1 MLALFLGGNTSL
13 KKILITLVL
22 LFTPSVM
29 ATELYEITL
38 PDAIEY
44 VKQNSPKLM
53 ISKMD
58 VEIAK
63 NNIKQA
69 NRLQNP
75 SVISA
80 TNISKAGD
88 GNPQQLVVSELIE
101 IAKRH
106 PRKKLAQSIYE
117 LTKRNLERS
126 KFDLCMNV
134 RDAYIDLVGA
144 KTILKVVGE
153 QQNLISDLKYLA
165 EKKHAQGLTSE
176 MDIFQTKIALNQLE
190 IQKNSALVNVNN
202 SITELN
208 RAIYRKDADYD
219 STNGVYSD
227 NYTALMVPEPTV
239 QLPALEELLATYLDE
254 CFDVKIAKQ
263 QIEVA
268 ERDLTNVI
276 RKRVPDVALTGGW
289 EYQEKHR
296 SASGAFYS
304 GGFAGISL
312 VNIPLLYAYKPEINN
327 AKIALEQANLKYN
340 SEVNETVKNIASA
353 YDSFNTAKANLN
365 EYNNQLLGDSFVL
378 MKYAKENYEAG
389 KSDLISLIVMEK
401 CYKDINIGY
410 TLALV
415 QYSKAW
421 TNLLRALNID
431 KMKEVETL

>member
-1 MLALFLGGNTSL
+1 MLAM
-13 KKILITLVL
+13 
-22 LFTPSVM
+22 LFTST
-29 ATELYEITL
+29 AWAGELYEISL

-53 ISKMD
+53 ISRMD

-69 NRLQNP
+69 NKLQNP
-75 SVISA
+75 TLTSA
-80 TNISKAGD
+80 SNIGKAGD

-101 IAKRH
+101 IGKRH

-117 LTKRNLERS
+117 LTIRNLERS

-144 KTILKVVGE
+144 KTILRVVGE
-153 QQNLISDLKYLA
+153 RQAVIADLKSLA
-165 EKKHAQGLTSE
+165 EKKCAQGLANE

-190 IQKNSALVNVNN
+190 IEKNSALVNVNN

-208 RAIYRKDADYD
+208 RAIYRKDADYN
-219 STNGVYSD
+219 SLEGVYAD
-227 NYTALMVPEPTV
+227 NFVALMVPEPSV
-239 QLPALEELLATYLDE
+239 ELPALNDLLERYLED

-263 QIEVA
+263 KIEVA

-289 EYQEKHR
+289 EYQEKYR
-296 SASGAFYS
+296 SASGGFYS
-304 GGFAGISL
+304 GGFAGVSL
-312 VNIPLLYAYKPEINN
+312 VNIPLLYTYKPEINN

-340 SEVNETVKNIASA
+340 SEVNETIKTIASA

-365 EYNNQLLGDSFVL
+365 EYNNQLLEDSFVL
-378 MKYAKENYEAG
+378 MKYAKESYEAG

-401 CYKDINIGY
+401 CYKEINIGY
-410 TLALV
+410 TKALV
-415 QYSKAW
+415 EYSKSW
-421 TNLLRALNID
+421 TELLRALNID
-431 KMKEVETL
+431 KMEEIEVL